1 MPLISFFI
9 QIAKNLNNKDINAC
23 KALQLLKGVNIE
35 AINEMQII
43 PVTETEVIKIITS
56 LKNKNSSGYDGI
68 SNKIIKCCANLISK
82 PLTYICNYSLASGV
96 YPERCNYEIV
106 RPVYKKGDKTN
117 LANCRPVSL
126 LVYDLRSSNAE

>member
-1 MPLISFFI
+1 M
-9 QIAKNLNNKDINAC
+9 AKNLNNKDVNAY
-23 KALQLLKGVNIE
+23 KALQLLKGVDIE

-56 LKNKNSSGYDGI
+56 LKNKNSLGYDGI
-68 SNKIIKCCANLISK
+68 SNKIVKCCANLISK

-96 YPERCNYEIV
+96 YPERCKHAIV

-117 LANCRPVSL
+117 LANYRPISL
-126 LVYDLRSSNAE
+126 LISLYKILEAVMLR